1 MVTGIPEGFLGP
13 VLFQRRGDVNV
24 EGAARVFASEFGKAT
39 LPLRGVLGDEG
50 VLTPFALPCRL
61 LFIAGALIELQ
72 TRGKDYW
79 TGRVADPSGVFEI
92 RAERPD
98 AFLQQ
103 VLLDLHPPCFV
114 TILGE
119 AKPGR
124 GTPPASPTIRLLEI
138 VETDR
143 AVRDIWTIRT
153 AETTVH
159 RLSLLVSAIRA
170 GTADEEILSA
180 LSFYKTA
187 EADVREMADTV
198 QKALETVRG
207 PAREEV
213 KEEDVREKVL
223 AIIRESAGSS
233 GISLGTII
241 DRAGQEGIDEGRVRE
256 AVRALVLD
264 DECYQPARDMFKPL

>member
-1 MVTGIPEGFLGP
+1 
-13 VLFQRRGDVNV
+13 VNV
-24 EGAARVFASEFGKAT
+24 EGAARVFAKEYGQAT
-39 LPLRGVLGDEG
+39 LRLRGIAGDEG

-72 TRGKDYW
+72 NRGKDYW
-79 TGRVADPSGVFEI
+79 EGRVADPSGVFEI

-98 AFLQQ
+98 AFLRQAI
-103 VLLDLHPPCFV
+103 LDLTPPCFV

-124 GTPPASPTIRLLEI
+124 ITPPAPPAIRLLE
-138 VETDR
+138 VVGTDR

-159 RLSLLVSAIRA
+159 RLSLLVNAIRT
-170 GTADEEILSA
+170 GTADEQILSA
-180 LSFYKTA
+180 LRFYKTA

-198 QKALETVRG
+198 QKALATVSG
-207 PAREEV
+207 PARVEV
-213 KEEDVREKVL
+213 RDEDIREKVL
-223 AIIRESAGSS
+223 SIIRESAGKS
-233 GISLGTII
+233 GVSLDVII
-241 DRAGQEGIDEGRVRE
+241 ERAGQDGIDSARVRE

>member
-1 MVTGIPEGFLGP
+1 
-13 VLFQRRGDVNV
+13 V

-39 LPLRGVLGDEG
+39 LPLRGGSADEG

-79 TGRVADPSGVFEI
+79 AGRVADPSGVFEI

-98 AFLQQ
+98 AFLRQA
-103 VLLDLHPPCFV
+103 LLDLNPPCFV

-119 AKPGR
+119 ARPGR

-138 VETDR
+138 TETDR
-143 AVRDIWTIRT
+143 AVRDAWTVRT
-153 AETTVH
+153 AETTVR
-159 RLSLLVSAIRA
+159 RLSLLVNALRA
-170 GTADEEILSA
+170 GTADEEVMSA
-180 LSFYKTA
+180 LGFYGTA
-187 EADVREMADTV
+187 KADIREMAETV
-198 QKALETVRG
+198 QKALATVRG
-207 PAREEV
+207 PARIEV
-213 KEEDVREKVL
+213 RDEDVREKVL
-223 AIIRESAGSS
+223 AIIRESAGKS
-233 GISLGTII
+233 GISLDVII
-241 DRAGQEGIDEGRVRE
+241 DRAGQDGIDGGRVRE

>member
-1 MVTGIPEGFLGP
+1 
-13 VLFQRRGDVNV
+13 VNV
-24 EGAARVFASEFGKAT
+24 EGTARVFASEFGKAT
-39 LPLRGVLGDEG
+39 LPLRGVVGDEG

-92 RAERPD
+92 RTERPD
-98 AFLQQ
+98 AYLQQ
-103 VLLDLHPPCFV
+103 ALLDLTPPCFV

-119 AKPGR
+119 AKPGQ
-124 GTPPASPTIRLLEI
+124 GTPPAPPTLKLLEI

-153 AETTVH
+153 AETTVR

-170 GTADEEILSA
+170 GTADAEVMAA
-180 LSFYKTA
+180 LRFYGTA
-187 EADVREMADTV
+187 EADVREMANTV
-198 QKALETVRG
+198 QKALGTVGG

-213 KEEDVREKVL
+213 RDEDVREKVL
-223 AIIRESAGSS
+223 AIIRESAGRS
-233 GISLGTII
+233 GISLDMII
-241 DRAGQEGIDEGRVRE
+241 VQAGQEGIDEGRVRE